1 MALKLQILRFLT
13 ARGRMDDRRLGS
25 ENHELV
31 VLVFSDTLIKAGRA
45 LALGFTYACIVA
57 RAALRS
63 SALGLP
69 LLLTAGTSLASPFV
83 NTAEHPAL
91 TALRPVAWATPAN
104 AAAAPGREGA
114 APEAT
119 PTAAALPVLPELILS
134 FAPASMGPQ
143 NLLVQHTDVWE
154 RIRAGF
160 MLQELTSKEVM
171 EMQAWYI
178 TRPQLVTSIF
188 ERSRAHLFHIV
199 EEIEKRN
206 MPMEI
211 ALLPFIES
219 GFNPMAI
226 SSAQASG
233 LWQFIPETGLRYHL
247 AQSAAY
253 DARRD
258 VLAST
263 TAALDYLQFLFDTFH
278 DWHLA
283 LAAYNWGEN
292 AVARAIEHN
301 RAKGLPTDY
310 ASLTVP
316 QETRYYVPR
325 LLAVKHIVS
334 NPGLFGIALP
344 QVPNEPYF
352 TTVARRSGS
361 TLKADVKVDI
371 KGAARL
377 ADLGIDEFRALNAAH
392 NSGVITVGATLLVVP
407 LDKAQSFAERLEAYV
422 DREEA
427 RIRAEAEKAAK
438 RSPVRKKTQRF

>member
-1 MALKLQILRFLT
+1 MALNPQILR
-13 ARGRMDDRRLGS
+13 
-25 ENHELV
+25 N
-31 VLVFSDTLIKAGRA
+31 
-45 LALGFTYACIVA
+45 
-57 RAALRS
+57 
-63 SALGLP
+63 SALGLS
-69 LLLTAGTSLASPFV
+69 LLLAAGTGLASPFV

-91 TALRPVAWATPAN
+91 AALRPVAWATPAS
-104 AAAAPGREGA
+104 AAAAPGREGTTA
-114 APEAT
+114 SEAT
-119 PTAAALPVLPELILS
+119 PTAVALPVPPELILT
-134 FAPASMGPQ
+134 FAPASTVKQ
-143 NLLVQHTDVWE
+143 NLSVQHTDAWE

-160 MLQELTSKEVM
+160 MLQELTNKEVM

-178 TRPQLVTSIF
+178 ARPQLVTGIF

-199 EEIEKRN
+199 EEIDKRN

-219 GFNPMAI
+219 GFNPMAL

-233 LWQFIPETGLRYHL
+233 LWQFIPETGLRYNL
-247 AQSAAY
+247 PQSAAY

-263 TAALDYLQFLFDTFH
+263 TAALDYLQFLYDTFH

-283 LAAYNWGEN
+283 LAAYNCGEN
-292 AVARAIEHN
+292 AVARAIERN

-310 ASLTVP
+310 ASLTIP

-344 QVPNEPYF
+344 HVPNEPYF
-352 TTVARRSGS
+352 TTVAGRS
-361 TLKADVKVDI
+361 KAMTKAEVKVGI
-371 KGAARL
+371 KDAARL
-377 ADLGIDEFRALNAAH
+377 ADLDVDEFRALNAGH
-392 NSGVITVGATLLVVP
+392 NSGAIAVGATLVVVP
-407 LDKAQSFAERLEAYV
+407 LDKAQNFAERLEAYL

-438 RSPVRKKTQRF
+438 HSPARRKTRRF

>member
-1 MALKLQILRFLT
+1 VALNLQILR
-13 ARGRMDDRRLGS
+13 G
-25 ENHELV
+25 
-31 VLVFSDTLIKAGRA
+31 
-45 LALGFTYACIVA
+45 
-57 RAALRS
+57 
-63 SALGLP
+63 SALGLA
-69 LLLTAGTSLASPFV
+69 LLLTTGTGLASSFV

-91 TALRPVAWATPAN
+91 TALRPVAWATPAS
-104 AAAAPGREGA
+104 AAAVPGSEGA
-114 APEAT
+114 ASEAT
-119 PTAAALPVLPELILS
+119 PTAVALPVLPELVLS

-143 NLLVQHTDVWE
+143 HLLAQHTDAWE

-160 MLQELTSKEVM
+160 MLQELTTKEVM
-171 EMQAWYI
+171 EVQAWYAA
-178 TRPQLVTSIF
+178 RPQLVTRIF

-219 GFNPMAI
+219 GFNPMAL
-226 SSAQASG
+226 SSSQASG
-233 LWQFIPETGLRYHL
+233 LWQFIPETGLRYNL
-247 AQSAAY
+247 SQSAAY

-263 TAALDYLQFLFDTFH
+263 TAALDYLQFLHETFH

-283 LAAYNWGEN
+283 LAAYNCGEN

-334 NPGLFGIALP
+334 NPSLFGIALP
-344 QVPNEPYF
+344 PVPNEPYF
-352 TTVARRSGS
+352 TTVTRRSKS
-361 TLKADVKVDI
+361 TVNAEVKVGI
-371 KGAARL
+371 KDAARF
-377 ADLGIDEFRALNAAH
+377 ADLDVGEFRALNAAH
-392 NSGVITVGATLLVVP
+392 NHGFIATGATLVP
-407 LDKAQSFAERLEAYV
+407 MDKAQSFAERLETYL
-422 DREEA
+422 DFEEA

-438 RSPVRKKTQRF
+438 RPPVRKRTQLY

>member
-1 MALKLQILRFLT
+1 MALNLQIPRILT
-13 ARGRMDDRRLGS
+13 APVLTADRRLGS
-25 ENHELV
+25 GKKHGIVALF
-31 VLVFSDTLIKAGRA
+31 FSDTLSKAGRA
-45 LALGFTYACIVA
+45 LARGFTQARIVA
-57 RAALRS
+57 RT
-63 SALGLP
+63 ALGLA
-69 LLLTAGTSLASPFV
+69 LLLTAGTGLASPFV
-83 NTAEHPAL
+83 NTIEHPAL
-91 TALRPVAWATPAN
+91 AALRPVAWATPAS

-114 APEAT
+114 ASEAA
-119 PTAAALPVLPELILS
+119 PTAVVLPVLPELILA
-134 FAPASMGPQ
+134 FAPASMWQQ
-143 NLLVQHTDVWE
+143 NLLVQHTDAWE

-160 MLQELTSKEVM
+160 TLPELTNKEVM
-171 EMQAWYI
+171 EVQAWYVA
-178 TRPQLVTSIF
+178 RPQLVTRIF

-219 GFNPMAI
+219 GFNPMAL

-233 LWQFIPETGLRYHL
+233 LWQFIPETGLRYNL
-247 AQSAAY
+247 PQSAAY

-263 TAALDYLQFLFDTFH
+263 TAALDYLQFLYDTFH

-310 ASLTVP
+310 ASLTMP

-334 NPGLFGIALP
+334 NPSLFGIALP
-344 QVPNEPYF
+344 HVPNEPYF
-352 TTVARRSGS
+352 TTVTRRSKS
-361 TLKADVKVDI
+361 TMKAEVKVGI
-371 KGAARL
+371 KDAARF
-377 ADLGIDEFRALNAAH
+377 ADLDIEEFRALNGAH
-392 NSGVITVGATLLVVP
+392 NGSVIAVGATLLVVP
-407 LDKAQSFAERLEAYV
+407 LDKAQSFAERLEAYL
-422 DREEA
+422 DLEEA
-427 RIRAEAEKAAK
+427 RIRTEAEKAAK
-438 RSPVRKKTQRF
+438 RLPVRKKIQRF

>member
-1 MALKLQILRFLT
+1 MALNLQVLR
-13 ARGRMDDRRLGS
+13 
-25 ENHELV
+25 N
-31 VLVFSDTLIKAGRA
+31 
-45 LALGFTYACIVA
+45 
-57 RAALRS
+57 
-63 SALGLP
+63 SAFGLS
-69 LLLTAGTSLASPFV
+69 LLLTAGTGLASPFV
-83 NTAEHPAL
+83 NTTEHPAL
-91 TALRPVAWATPAN
+91 TALRPVAWAASAS
-104 AAAAPGREGA
+104 AAAAPGLESEA
-114 APEAT
+114 SHAT
-119 PTAAALPVLPELILS
+119 PTAVALPAPPELILS
-134 FAPASMGPQ
+134 FASASMRAQ
-143 NLLVQHTDVWE
+143 NPHAQYTDAWE

-160 MLQELTSKEVM
+160 MLQELANKELM
-171 EMQAWYI
+171 QMQAWY
-178 TRPQLVTSIF
+178 TARPQLVTSIF

-219 GFNPMAI
+219 GFNPMAL

-233 LWQFIPETGLRYHL
+233 LWQFIPETGLRYNL
-247 AQSAAY
+247 PQSAAY

-283 LAAYNWGEN
+283 LAAYNCGEN

-310 ASLTVP
+310 ASLPLP

-334 NPGLFGIALP
+334 NPSLFGIALP

-352 TTVARRSGS
+352 TTVARRSEG
-361 TLKADVKVDI
+361 TLKGDVKVGMKD
-371 KGAARL
+371 AARL
-377 ADLGIDEFRALNAAH
+377 AELGIEEFRALNAAH
-392 NSGVITVGATLLVVP
+392 NSGVITAATLIVVP
-407 LDKAQSFAERLEAYV
+407 LDKAQNFAERLDAYL
-422 DREEA
+422 DLQET
-427 RIRAEAEKAAK
+427 RIRAEAEKAA
-438 RSPVRKKTQRF
+438 RRPPVRKKTQRF

>member
-1 MALKLQILRFLT
+1 MALNLQVLRNF
-13 ARGRMDDRRLGS
+13 
-25 ENHELV
+25 
-31 VLVFSDTLIKAGRA
+31 
-45 LALGFTYACIVA
+45 
-57 RAALRS
+57 
-63 SALGLP
+63 ALGLS
-69 LLLTAGTSLASPFV
+69 LLLTAGTGLASPFV
-83 NTAEHPAL
+83 NTTEDPAL
-91 TALRPVAWATPAN
+91 AALRPVAWATPAS

-114 APEAT
+114 SSDAT
-119 PTAAALPVLPELILS
+119 PTAVALPVPPELILS
-134 FAPASMGPQ
+134 FASASMRPQ
-143 NLLVQHTDVWE
+143 NLLAHYTDAWE

-160 MLQELTSKEVM
+160 MLQELPNREVM

-178 TRPQLVTSIF
+178 ARPQLVTRIF
-188 ERSRAHLFHIV
+188 ELSRAHLFHIT

-219 GFNPMAI
+219 GFNPMAL

-233 LWQFIPETGLRYHL
+233 LWQFIPETGLRYNL
-247 AQSAAY
+247 PQSAAY

-283 LAAYNWGEN
+283 LAAYNCGEN

-310 ASLTVP
+310 ASLPLP

-334 NPGLFGIALP
+334 NPSLFGIALP

-361 TLKADVKVDI
+361 TLKADVKVGI
-371 KGAARL
+371 KDAARF

-392 NSGVITVGATLLVVP
+392 NSGVITAASLIVVP
-407 LDKAQSFAERLEAYV
+407 LCNAQSFAERLDAYL

-438 RSPVRKKTQRF
+438 RPPASRKTRRF